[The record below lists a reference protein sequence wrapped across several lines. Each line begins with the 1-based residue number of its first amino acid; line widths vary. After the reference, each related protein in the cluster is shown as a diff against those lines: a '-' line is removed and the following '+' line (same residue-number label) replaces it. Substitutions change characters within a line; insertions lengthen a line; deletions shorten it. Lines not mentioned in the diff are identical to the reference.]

1 MRQASD
7 LLKAGKLAEAIQAV
21 IAFIRE
27 HPTDDKAR
35 TFLFEMLCF
44 TGEYDRAEKHLDA
57 LIENKTE
64 TIHGAILYKAAIHA
78 QKTRDSFFANKEH
91 KNSSAETAPPVSA
104 EINGKPYASL
114 SDADPRVGARLEVY
128 AGGSYM
134 WIPFQHIERIET
146 EKPRRL
152 RELLWLPARLVTGPS
167 FQETD
172 LGDVL
177 LPVLTPEA
185 TGDESELVKL
195 GRETYFGIDEDGNE
209 IPVGQK
215 LLLADGEEIPLLD
228 VREIVFRAAPSES
241 PA

>member
-1 MRQASD
+1 MKQASD
-7 LLKAGKLAEAIQAV
+7 LLKAGKLSEAIQAV
-21 IAFIRE
+21 IAVIKE

-35 TFLFEMLCF
+35 TFLFELLCF
-44 TGEYDRAEKHLDA
+44 SGDYDRAEKHLDA

-78 QKTRDSFFANKEH
+78 QKTRASFFANKEY
-91 KNSSAETAPPVSA
+91 KNSAAETAPAVPCK
-104 EINGKPYASL
+104 INGKQYAL
-114 SDADPRVGARLEVY
+114 VGDCDPRVGARLEVY
-128 AGGSYM
+128 AGGGFM

-152 RELLWLPARLVTGPS
+152 RDLLWLPARLITGPS
-167 FQETD
+167 FHETD

-185 TGDESELVKL
+185 TTDESELVKL
-195 GRETYFGIDEDGNE
+195 GRETYFALDDDGNE

-215 LLLADGEEIPLLD
+215 MLLADGEEIPLLD
-228 VREIVFRAAPSES
+228 AREIVFHEPQSE
-241 PA
+241 PAE

>member
-1 MRQASD
+1 MKQASD
-7 LLKAGKLAEAIQAV
+7 LLKAGKLSEAIQSVIAV
-21 IAFIRE
+21 IRD

-35 TFLFEMLCF
+35 TFLFELLCF
-44 TGEYDRAEKHLDA
+44 TGDFDRAEKHLDA

-78 QKTRDSFFANKEH
+78 QKTRNTFFSEKEY
-91 KNSSAETAPPVSA
+91 KNSAADTAPVVSCK
-104 EINGKPYASL
+104 INGKEYKTV
-114 SDADPRVGARLEVY
+114 SDCDPRVGARLEIY
-128 AGGSYM
+128 AGGGFM

-146 EKPRRL
+146 EQPRRL
-152 RELLWLPARLVTGPS
+152 RDLLWLPARLITGPA
-167 FQETD
+167 FKETD

-195 GRETYFGIDEDGNE
+195 GRETYFALDDDGNE

-215 LLLADGEEIPLLD
+215 MLLADGEEIPLLEA
-228 VREIVFRAAPSES
+228 REIVFSEGQ
-241 PA
+241 AE